1 METRRSHLD
10 PRPRIRPSKSVTL
23 FMSTFLVA
31 IHLIVDTNGPNPRAE
46 IIAALEAQLDQPAA
60 PVPATGGILD
70 WAVAGEDLAASMA
83 PVTIPSDYRPGT
95 TQFPRWPRVVPRRAA
110 S

>member
-1 METRRSHLD
+1 
-10 PRPRIRPSKSVTL
+10 
-23 FMSTFLVA
+23 MSTFIVA
-31 IHLIVDTNGPNPRAE
+31 IHLIVDTNSLNPRAE
-46 IIAALEAQLDQPAA
+46 IISALKAQLDRPAA
-60 PVPATGGILD
+60 RVPATGGILD

-95 TQFPRWPRVVPRRAA
+95 TQFPQWPRVVQKRSA

>member
-1 METRRSHLD
+1 
-10 PRPRIRPSKSVTL
+10 
-23 FMSTFLVA
+23 MSTFIVA
-31 IHLIVDTNGPNPRAE
+31 IHLIVDTNGPNPRAD
-46 IIAALEAQLDQPAA
+46 IAAALEAQLDRTAD
-60 PVPATGGILD
+60 PVPAAGRILD

-95 TQFPRWPRVVPRRAA
+95 TQFPQWPTLVQKSAA

>member
-1 METRRSHLD
+1 
-10 PRPRIRPSKSVTL
+10 
-23 FMSTFLVA
+23 MSTFIVA
-31 IHLIVDTNGPNPRAE
+31 IHVVVDTNGPNPRAE
-46 IIAALEAQLDQPAA
+46 IIVALEAQLDQPAA

-83 PVTIPSDYRPGT
+83 PVAIPSDYGPGT
-95 TQFPRWPRVVPRRAA
+95 TPFPQWPTRVQKCAT

>member
-1 METRRSHLD
+1 MT
-10 PRPRIRPSKSVTL
+10 
-23 FMSTFLVA
+23 TFLVA

-60 PVPATGGILD
+60 RVPATGGILD

-95 TQFPRWPRVVPRRAA
+95 TQFPQWPRVVPKRAA